1 MKKRF
6 LSVIITLSI
15 VCLLL
20 PTVTF
25 AKTYGDLEYEVNDD
39 NTVTIT
45 DCTSSAAEVEIP
57 AKIDGLPVTTIGEG
71 AFFDCKSLI
80 SVTLPDSVTSIGYNA
95 FENCDNLDS
104 VYITDLASYLNIDFD
119 DSYSNPMDYA
129 DKLYINNQLAVTIE
143 IPDSVTN
150 IPFNAFDGC
159 DSLISITI
167 PDSVKTIGFR
177 AFSGCT
183 GLTSINIPDSV
194 TSIDSCAFSGCSNLT
209 SVTIGDS
216 VTSISY
222 NAFEDCDSLDSVYI
236 TDLASY
242 LNIDFYEI
250 FSNPMYYADKLY
262 INNILATS
270 VAIPDSITTI
280 KDYAFYGCSNITDI
294 IIPDS
299 VTYIGDYAFSGCSN
313 LKSITIPNSVKIIY
327 DNAFSFCSSLKSVT
341 IPDSIT
347 SIENGVFWKC
357 SSLTNVTIPNS
368 VGTIYYNAFSS
379 CSSLTSI
386 TIPNSVINIY
396 DAAFSHCDNLKNV
409 YFTGTEE
416 EWNDI
421 DIRNFNDCL
430 TNANIHYNTIS
441 VILNGNTIAF
451 DVQPQI
457 INDRT
462 MVPVRAI
469 FEALGASV
477 DWNEETRTVTAIKGG
492 TTVKLT
498 INSDTMYINDT
509 VTAIDSPACI
519 IDDRTLV
526 PVRAIS
532 EAFNIKAEWDENTR
546 TVILT
551 SV

>member
-1 MKKRF
+1 MKKH
-6 LSVIITLSI
+6 LLSI
-15 VCLLL
+15 ILALSMICALF

-25 AKTYGDLEYEVNDD
+25 AKTYGDFEYEVNDD
-39 NTVTIT
+39 NTITIT
-45 DCTSSAAEVEIP
+45 DCSISAINVVIP

-104 VYITDLASYLNIDFD
+104 VYITDLASYLNINFD
-119 DSYSNPMDYA
+119 NNGYSNPMYYA

-150 IPFNAFDGC
+150 IPINAFDGC

-167 PDSVKTIGFR
+167 PDSVKTVGSY

-194 TSIDSCAFSGCSNLT
+194 TSID
-209 SVTIGDS
+209 
-216 VTSISY
+216 
-222 NAFEDCDSLDSVYI
+222 
-236 TDLASY
+236 
-242 LNIDFYEI
+242 
-250 FSNPMYYADKLY
+250 PR
-262 INNILATS
+262 
-270 VAIPDSITTI
+270 
-280 KDYAFYGCSNITDI
+280 
-294 IIPDS
+294 
-299 VTYIGDYAFSGCSN
+299 AFSGCSN

-327 DNAFSFCSSLKSVT
+327 DNAFS
-341 IPDSIT
+341 
-347 SIENGVFWKC
+347 
-357 SSLTNVTIPNS
+357 
-368 VGTIYYNAFSS
+368 S

-386 TIPNSVINIY
+386 TIPNSVTNID

-421 DIRNFNDCL
+421 NIRNFNDCL

-441 VILNGNTIAF
+441 VLLNGNTIAF
-451 DVQPQI
+451 DVHPQI
-457 INDRT
+457 INNRT

-477 DWNEETRTVTAIKGG
+477 EWNQETQTVTAIKGG

-498 INSDTMYINDT
+498 IDSDTMYVNDT

-526 PVRAIS
+526 PVRAVS

-546 TVILT
+546 TVTLT